1 MSHSFCLARW
11 WAILLLGCL
20 ALAESACAHIK
31 HDKDPLVQVWVAPRP
46 LGIVRSCIIKGLD
59 ENERTY
65 SKISPSIR
73 HRAKTI
79 SPDGTVEIRPIH
91 RHEVVDVNYYV
102 RLEKIHD
109 VITRIAFHS
118 SEGSTAKKAT
128 AKAISRCGTTP

>member
-11 WAILLLGCL
+11 LAIWLLGCL
-20 ALAESACAHIK
+20 SLAESACAHIK
-31 HDKDPLVQVWVAPRP
+31 PDRDPLVQVWVAPRP
-46 LGIVRSCIIKGLD
+46 LGIVRSCIIKALD

-73 HRAKTI
+73 HSAKTI

-102 RLEKIHD
+102 RLEKIHE

-118 SEGSTAKKAT
+118 SEDSTAKKAT